1 MPFIN
6 PFHVIFTLIVLSSVS
21 FLGCS
26 SGIAK
31 HGTQPIVGDKDQ
43 SLDMREKAYAC
54 FCAGYFFMLDRDW
67 ENAADNLE
75 KAILFD
81 PSSERIIRHLATC
94 YFQLGKNEKS
104 VYFVEKLAKL
114 KPQEFSVHYTLATLY
129 ETMGEYQE
137 AIAEYEWAR
146 RCKTTKLDHVFMADA
161 LYRLANLYM
170 QGGMMEKGAECYK
183 SMLEMKLVNDPTKIY
198 YEIGQRYFEKN
209 DIKKA
214 LEYFLKIKEVDPKS
228 NLIGFYLTLCYNAL
242 NDYDNAVH
250 EAKGFLEKEPDNWII
265 HLVLSEIYGKIK
277 NETGRDDE
285 MKKTEDILKKNV
297 SAGSKNPKEYFLL
310 CQIYRSQ
317 RRIHEAIA
325 VIEDMKLIP
334 LDKETQRDAHFLLAN
349 LYYEDREFD
358 RVEEELRM
366 TLKVD
371 PDFHEA
377 NNFLGYFFAENGK
390 NLDEAIQLINRALKV
405 QPQNG
410 AYLDSLGWAYYKK
423 AQAEGR
429 NDYLI
434 MALQKLQKAIQLL
447 EEPDIYE
454 HIGDIHYSLGNWD
467 ETVEFWEKAYKLY
480 KEMSRSDTQVEN
492 ITAKLEKIKRFI
504 LEESSGKAAVN
515 SREVE
520 AYTLP

>member
-6 PFHVIFTLIVLSSVS
+6 PFHVIFTLIILSAIS

-31 HGTQPIVGDKDQ
+31 YSTQPVGEDKGQ
-43 SLDMREKAYAC
+43 SLDTHGKARSY

-67 ENAADNLE
+67 ENAADSFE

-104 VYFVEKLAKL
+104 IYFIEKLAKL
-114 KPQEFSVHYTLATLY
+114 KTQEFSVHYTLATLY
-129 ETMGEYQE
+129 EATGKYRE
-137 AIAEYEWAR
+137 AIEAYEWAR
-146 RCKTTKLDHVFMADA
+146 RCKITRLDHIFLADT

-170 QGGMMEKGAECYK
+170 QEGMMEKGAECYK
-183 SMLEMKLVNDPTKIY
+183 SMFDMKLVNDPAKIY

-209 DIKKA
+209 DVKKA
-214 LEYFLKIKEVDPKS
+214 LEYFLKVKEINPS
-228 NLIGFYLTLCYNAL
+228 LSFISFYLTLCYNAL

-250 EAKGFLEKEPDNWII
+250 EAKIFLEKESDNWII
-265 HLVLSEIYGKIK
+265 HLVLSEIYGKTK
-277 NETGRDDE
+277 NESGRDAE
-285 MKKTEDILKKNV
+285 MEKTRDILKKNV

-317 RRIHEAIA
+317 RRISEAIV

-334 LDKETQRDAHFLLAN
+334 LDRETQRDAHFLLAN
-349 LYYEDREFD
+349 LYYEDQKFD
-358 RVEEELRM
+358 RVEEELQM
-366 TLKVD
+366 ALKMD

-377 NNFLGYFFAENGK
+377 NNFLGYFFAENNK
-390 NLDEAIQLINRALKV
+390 NLDEAIQLINKALKA

-410 AYLDSLGWAYYKK
+410 AYLDSLGWAFYKK
-423 AQAEGR
+423 AQTEGR
-429 NDYLI
+429 NDYFI
-434 MALQKLQKAIQLL
+434 MALQKLQKAVQLA

-454 HIGDIHYSLGNWD
+454 HIGDVHYSLGNWD
-467 ETVEFWEKAYKLY
+467 EAVMFWEKAYTLY
-480 KEMSRSDTQVEN
+480 KEISRNDTQIRN
-492 ITAKLEKIKRFI
+492 ITAKLERIKRFI
-504 LEESSGKAAVN
+504 SEENNLKAVTNYKDAG
-515 SREVE
+515 
-520 AYTLP
+520 TCTQP